1 MNNEAT
7 KAGAMSATEYER
19 QRKEIDATYPK
30 GGKGQKVNIN
40 ALRDQA
46 LAQLA
51 HRSGWTQEQL
61 AEVEGCDVRTVRRR
75 LLLGRFITFVQTGP
89 SGSASEK
96 SPDLWLHDITE
107 RKFRGFWE
115 QTEKQDER
123 MRFRAVAALIRD
135 HTRIVSTVPTGA
147 RPTNV
152 VSKYADGKWRTIEVM
167 AKGLGIDPETQTEV
181 FAAFRKSLKDAR
193 ARQNGNT
200 RWESRKYGTTMQ
212 YRILK
217 GGGRKIDSSHLQ
229 SEIAPILQ
237 ELKAE
242 GKKNMATAC
251 PPNVLHLAI
260 RLERL
265 IRELA
270 Q

>member
-61 AEVEGCDVRTVRRR
+61 AEVEGVSQQQIARRMR
-75 LLLGRFITFVQTGP
+75 FGRFLEFTPTG
-89 SGSASEK
+89 SNSEK
-96 SPDLWLHDITE
+96 PADLWLHDITE

-251 PPNVLHLAI
+251 PPNVLELALK
-260 RLERL
+260 LEKL